1 MVVRATG
8 GITTGLAVVKRIS
21 GLLAQLGERM
31 GHNHDV
37 VGSSPAQTI
46 K

>member
-1 MVVRATG
+1 MY
-8 GITTGLAVVKRIS
+8 

-37 VGSSPAQTI
+37 EGSSPPQTTNDT
-46 K
+46 KR

>member
-1 MVVRATG
+1 MR
-8 GITTGLAVVKRIS
+8 

-37 VGSSPAQTI
+37 EGSSPPQTTI
-46 K
+46 RKTEPYKAPFIF